1 MLELA
6 IIGTTAS
13 GKSDLAIELA
23 LRYNAV
29 ILSLDSLCLYK
40 EINIASAKPS
50 LDELNLVLHFGI
62 NLVYPDEY
70 FSVGEFIKEYQ
81 KASDYAKKH
90 SKNLIITGGSGFYLN
105 AMLKGLA
112 PKFDDITIDI
122 SDDEI
127 WELACKFDTNF
138 VNKFSKNDKFRLH
151 KWYQIYKTTSQIPSK
166 YLKENRQEPIIK
178 GIKIFEIQVPK
189 ELLNKKI
196 NIRTQK
202 MLNMGLIDEAKYLSK
217 KYGTHHKSI
226 NCIGL
231 KETFSYLRNEISKQ
245 NLIELINTHTI
256 QLAKRQRTFNKS
268 QFIINK
274 FSAPID
280 EVKLALSSYL
290 SKQYI

>member
-1 MLELA
+1 MELA

-23 LRYNAV
+23 SKYNGI

-50 LDELNLVLHFGI
+50 KNDLEKVLHFGI
-62 NLVYPDEY
+62 NLVYPNEY

-81 KASDYAKKH
+81 KASIYAKKY

-105 AMLKGLA
+105 AMLKGLV
-112 PKFDDITIDI
+112 PKFDDIAIKI

-127 WELACKFDTNF
+127 WELASKIDVNF

-151 KWYQIYKTTSQIPSK
+151 KWYQIYKATSQIPSI
-166 YLKENRQEPIIK
+166 YLQENRQEPIIK
-178 GIKIFEIQVPK
+178 NIPIFEIQTQK
-189 ELLNKKI
+189 EILNKKI
-196 NIRTQK
+196 MLRTKK
-202 MLNMGLIDEAKYLSK
+202 MLNLGLIDEAKYLFE
-217 KYGTHHKSI
+217 KYKTHHKAL

-231 KETFSYLRNEISKQ
+231 KETKKYLSDEISKQ
-245 NLIELINTHTI
+245 ELNDLIVTHTI

-268 QFIINK
+268 QFIFNKISLPINEIK
-274 FSAPID
+274 SHLYG
-280 EVKLALSSYL
+280 VLSR
-290 SKQYI
+290 

>member
-1 MLELA
+1 MELA

-13 GKSDLAIELA
+13 GKSDLAIDLA

-50 LDELNLVLHFGI
+50 LDELNSVLHFGI

-151 KWYQIYKTTSQIPSK
+151 KWYQIYKATSQIPTQ
-166 YLKENRQEPIIK
+166 YLKENTQEPTIK
-178 GIKIFEIQVPK
+178 NIKIFEIQTQK
-189 ELLNKKI
+189 EELNKKI
-196 NIRTQK
+196 SLRTQK
-202 MLNMGLIDEAKYLSK
+202 MLNLGLIDEAKYLFE
-217 KYGTHHKSI
+217 KYGTHHKSL

-231 KETFSYLRNEISKQ
+231 KEANSYLSGEISKQ
-245 NLIELINTHTI
+245 KLAELINIHTS
-256 QLAKRQRTFNKS
+256 QLAKRQRTFNRS
-268 QFIINK
+268 K
-274 FSAPID
+274 FKEKISAPINEIQNLIIKHFSD
-280 EVKLALSSYL
+280 
-290 SKQYI
+290 I